1 MNGQIL
7 RAIQASLGMSLEQ
20 AVRLIVRS
28 PHTYKVYEIPKK
40 SGGLRT
46 IAQPA
51 KETKLIQRWLID
63 NVFCSLPVHHCATAY
78 KRGASIKANAGAH
91 AQNAYISKFDFTN
104 FFSSIKEADVALHL
118 AENLGEVLS
127 RDEILWIARVSC
139 VRSRSGGAL
148 CLSVGAPSSPLLSN
162 SVMYRFDTKL
172 NQWCSERGLVYTRY
186 ADDLTF
192 SSSIEGLSKDIE
204 FAIRDIL
211 RDISYPKLSLN
222 DRKTIHVSKKH
233 QRRITGIII
242 NNEGALS
249 LGRDRKRMIS
259 ALIHKF
265 TLNQISTSDAFKLQ
279 GLLGFARDVEP
290 AFVLSM
296 RKKYGSSVIDAILQ
310 IRKQ

>member
-7 RAIQASLGMSLEQ
+7 RAIQANLGMSLEQ

-28 PHTYKVYEIPKK
+28 PHTYKFYSIPKK

-63 NVFCSLPVHHCATAY
+63 NVFCNLPIHQCATAY
-78 KRGASIKANAGAH
+78 KHGASIKANAGAH

-118 AENLGEVLS
+118 AENLGELLS

-139 VRSRSGGAL
+139 VRPSSSGTL

-162 SVMYRFDTKL
+162 SVMYRFDMEL
-172 NQWCSERGLVYTRY
+172 NQWCGERGLTYTRY

-192 SSSIEGLSKDIE
+192 SSSIKENSKDVE
-204 FAIRDIL
+204 FAIRDML
-211 RDISYPKLSLN
+211 RNISYPKLSLN
-222 DRKTIHVSKKH
+222 DKKTIHVSRKH

-242 NNEGALS
+242 NNDGALS

-259 ALIHKF
+259 ALVHKF
-265 TLNQISTSDAFKLQ
+265 TLNQISAPDVLKLQ
-279 GLLGFARDVEP
+279 GLLGFAKDVEP
-290 AFVLSM
+290 VFVSSM
-296 RKKYGSSVIDAILQ
+296 RKKYGSAVIDAVLQ
-310 IRKQ
+310 IRK